1 MASGFYIINCNSR
14 WMKTKSNHFS
24 QRREGFTSD
33 CLFHLRSRV
42 YERKKCCKYCYYYY
56 LYYCHCQYKCSTAS
70 SINKVEP
77 FITYC
82 YYYYLYYC
90 HCQYKCSTASS
101 INKVEPFITSPKYIG
116 SFKKN
121 QCGYVRRG
129 KENKQKGW
137 KTSVA
142 TDENQYVYSCRRL
155 FSWPAAS

>member
-42 YERKKCCKYCYYYY
+42 YERKKCCK
-56 LYYCHCQYKCSTAS
+56 
-70 SINKVEP
+70 
-77 FITYC
+77 YC